1 MTLAGMRNLDEA
13 ALICDLAETYRVY
26 DLRQLPLRTVAVLA
40 SGLRGN
46 ARIFRSERGL
56 REEQTDLKLQMM
68 AIIADRLSALLNRYG
83 AKINTSI
90 YQTIMGMDSSA
101 KDDDRIVGVAFSSIE
116 EFAKARYGGEQDG

>member
-26 DLRQLPLRTVAVLA
+26 DLRQLPIRTVAVLA
-40 SGLRGN
+40 AGLRGN
-46 ARIFRSERGL
+46 ARIFRSERVI
-56 REEQTDLKLQMM
+56 REEQADLKLQLM

-116 EFAKARYGGEQDG
+116 EFTEARYGGEQDG